1 MLIGINVIHLQ
12 TEMKKIFLLL
22 PLLLFSCLAVGQI
35 VDPVRF
41 TSQIKTA
48 DNGEG
53 EIVFSGTIDPGWHVY
68 STGLGD
74 SGPIEAS
81 LKVNKMD
88 GCELVGK
95 LQARGNEIATYE
107 ELFGMDVRYF
117 EKSVEFVQ
125 KIRFTKPEYA
135 VDAYLEYGACS
146 DVTCLPPQECP
157 IVESGKSPM
166 KNSDDKDSPDGETAD
181 DDETKASAS
190 ADSLDQVVAIDSLLS
205 DTIAVADGNQDIYTP
220 VIDEMA
226 ALGDTGRLSDHSL
239 WYIFIMGF
247 LGGLLALLTPC
258 VWPIIPMTVSF
269 FLKRNKDD
277 KRKGVG
283 EAVLYGV
290 AIIAIYLALGLLVTA
305 AFGSDALNAMST
317 NAVFNVFLFLLL
329 VVFALSFFGLF
340 EIKLPSRWADN
351 IDSKAA
357 RTSGFVSIFL
367 MAFTLALV
375 SFSCT
380 APIVGLLLVE
390 SVTSGSWVSPAVGMF
405 GFALALALPF
415 TLFALFPTWLKQ
427 MPRSGSWMNTIKV
440 VLGFIELA
448 FSLKFLSVADL
459 AYGWNLMS
467 REVFLILWILIF
479 AAMGLY
485 LLGVYRF
492 PSDNVDGTSKRMPW
506 FCKLLGIASILF
518 AAYMVPGLWGAPVKA
533 VSAFAPPMNT
543 LRWSKSKVAV
553 EARYTNYEDA
563 IAAAQRENKPLL
575 LDFTGFGC
583 VNCRK
588 MEAAVWTDPRVA
600 ERLQKDYI
608 LVSLY
613 VDDRTAL
620 PKQETVVDDQ
630 GNTKVLKSEKDKWSW
645 LQKHKFGANTQP
657 FYVAIDPAGH
667 ALTPSR
673 SYNEDIAAYLKF
685 LDDGL
690 QRFKS
695 KN

>member
-1 MLIGINVIHLQ
+1 
-12 TEMKKIFLLL
+12 MKRALSIYIFLLTVVA
-22 PLLLFSCLAVGQI
+22 SMAQM
-35 VDPVRF
+35 VDPVSF
-41 TSQIKTA
+41 TSQLKTGSTA
-48 DNGEG
+48 DA
-53 EIVFSGTIDPGWHVY
+53 EIVFSGVIDPGWHVY

-74 SGPIEAS
+74 GGPIEAA
-81 LKVNKMD
+81 LKVNKLE
-88 GCELVGK
+88 GCELVGA
-95 LQARGNEIATYE
+95 LQARGNEIAVFE

-117 EKSVEFVQ
+117 ENKVEFVQ
-125 KIRFTKPEYA
+125 KIRFTEPDYA
-135 VDAYLEYGACS
+135 IDAFLEYGACS
-146 DVTCLPPQECP
+146 DQTCLPPQECV
-157 IVESGKSPM
+157 IVKSGKSLVAAEEADE
-166 KNSDDKDSPDGETAD
+166 KTSEEQAATSDTTAQ
-181 DDETKASAS
+181 ESA
-190 ADSLDQVVAIDSLLS
+190 ADSLKA
-205 DTIAVADGNQDIYTP
+205 DTIVVVDDSQDIYAP
-220 VIDEMA
+220 VVDEMA

-269 FLKRNKDD
+269 FLKRNKGD
-277 KRKGVG
+277 KRRGVG
-283 EAVLYGV
+283 EAVIYGLS
-290 AIIAIYLALGLLVTA
+290 IIVIYLGLGLFFTA
-305 AFGSDALNAMST
+305 AFGSDALNALST
-317 NAVFNVFLFLLL
+317 NAVFNVLLFLLL

-340 EIKLPSRWADN
+340 EIRLPSRWADS

-427 MPRSGSWMNTIKV
+427 MPKSGSWMNTIKV

-467 REVFLILWILIF
+467 REVFLILWIIIF

-492 PSDNVDGTSKRMPW
+492 PSDEVEGTSRRMPW
-506 FCKLLGIASILF
+506 LCKLGGIASLLF

-553 EARYTNYEDA
+553 EARYTNYEEA
-563 IAAAQRENKPLL
+563 IAAARQEGKPLL
-575 LDFTGFGC
+575 LDFTGYGC

-600 ERLQKDYI
+600 ERLQNDYI

-613 VDDRTAL
+613 VDDRKAL
-620 PKQETVVDDQ
+620 PKEETIVDEKGQ
-630 GNTKVLKSEKDKWSW
+630 TQTLKTEKDKWSW
-645 LQKHKFGANTQP
+645 LQRYKFGANTQP
-657 FYVAIDPAGH
+657 FYVAIDPDGH

-673 SYNEDIAAYLKF
+673 SYNEDISEYLRF
-685 LDDGL
+685 LDEGL

-695 KN
+695 KK

>member
-1 MLIGINVIHLQ
+1 
-12 TEMKKIFLLL
+12 MKRALSIYIFLLTVVA
-22 PLLLFSCLAVGQI
+22 SMAQM
-35 VDPVRF
+35 VDPVSF
-41 TSQIKTA
+41 TSQLKTGSTA
-48 DNGEG
+48 DA
-53 EIVFSGTIDPGWHVY
+53 EIVFSGVIDPGWHVY

-74 SGPIEAS
+74 GGPIEAA
-81 LKVNKMD
+81 LKVNKLE
-88 GCELVGK
+88 GCELVGA
-95 LQARGNEIATYE
+95 LQARGNEIAVFE

-117 EKSVEFVQ
+117 ENKVEFVQ
-125 KIRFTKPEYA
+125 KIRFTEPGYA
-135 VDAYLEYGACS
+135 IDAFLEYGACS
-146 DVTCLPPQECP
+146 DQTCLPPQECA
-157 IVESGKSPM
+157 IVKSGKSPVAAEEADE
-166 KNSDDKDSPDGETAD
+166 KTSEEQAATAD
-181 DDETKASAS
+181 TTAQESA
-190 ADSLDQVVAIDSLLS
+190 ADSLKA
-205 DTIAVADGNQDIYTP
+205 DTIVVVDDSQDIYAP
-220 VIDEMA
+220 VVDEMA

-269 FLKRNKDD
+269 FLKRNKGD
-277 KRKGVG
+277 KRRGVG
-283 EAVLYGV
+283 EAVIYGLS
-290 AIIAIYLALGLLVTA
+290 IIVIYLGLGLFFTA
-305 AFGSDALNAMST
+305 AFGSDALNALST
-317 NAVFNVFLFLLL
+317 NAVFNVLLFLLL

-340 EIKLPSRWADN
+340 EIRLPSRWADS

-467 REVFLILWILIF
+467 REVFLILWIIIF

-485 LLGVYRF
+485 LLGVYKF
-492 PSDNVDGTSKRMPW
+492 KSDEVEGTSRRMPW
-506 FCKLLGIASILF
+506 LCKLGGIASLLF

-553 EARYTNYEDA
+553 EARYTNYEEA
-563 IAAAQRENKPLL
+563 IAAARKEGKPLL

-600 ERLQKDYI
+600 ERLQNDYI

-613 VDDRTAL
+613 VDDRKAL
-620 PKQETVVDDQ
+620 PKEETIVDEKGQ
-630 GNTKVLKSEKDKWSW
+630 TQTLKTEKDKWSW
-645 LQKHKFGANTQP
+645 LQRYKFGANTQP
-657 FYVAIDPAGH
+657 FYVAVDPDGH

-673 SYNEDIAAYLKF
+673 SYNEDIAAYLQF

>member
-1 MLIGINVIHLQ
+1 
-12 TEMKKIFLLL
+12 MKRALSIYIFLLTVVA
-22 PLLLFSCLAVGQI
+22 SMAQM
-35 VDPVRF
+35 VDPVSF
-41 TSQIKTA
+41 TSQLKTGSTA
-48 DNGEG
+48 DA
-53 EIVFSGTIDPGWHVY
+53 EIVFSGVIDPGWHVY

-74 SGPIEAS
+74 GGPIEAA
-81 LKVNKMD
+81 LKVNKLE
-88 GCELVGK
+88 GCELVGA
-95 LQARGNEIATYE
+95 LQARGNEIAVFE

-125 KIRFTKPEYA
+125 KIRFTKPEYT

-181 DDETKASAS
+181 GDETMASAS

-205 DTIAVADGNQDIYTP
+205 DTIAIADGNQDIYTP

-269 FLKRNKDD
+269 FLKRNKGD
-277 KRKGVG
+277 KRRGVG
-283 EAVLYGV
+283 EAVIYGLS
-290 AIIAIYLALGLLVTA
+290 IIVIYLGLGLFFTA
-305 AFGSDALNAMST
+305 AFGSDALNALST
-317 NAVFNVFLFLLL
+317 NAVFNVLLFLLL

-340 EIKLPSRWADN
+340 EIRLPSRWADS

-553 EARYTNYEDA
+553 EARYTNYEEA
-563 IAAAQRENKPLL
+563 IAAARQEGKPLL
-575 LDFTGFGC
+575 LDFTGYGC

-600 ERLQKDYI
+600 ERLQNDYI

-613 VDDRTAL
+613 VDDRKAL
-620 PKQETVVDDQ
+620 PKEETIVDEKGQ
-630 GNTKVLKSEKDKWSW
+630 TQTLKTEKDKWSW
-645 LQKHKFGANTQP
+645 LQRYKFGANTQP
-657 FYVAIDPAGH
+657 FYVAVDPDGH

-673 SYNEDIAAYLKF
+673 SYNEDISEYLRF
-685 LDDGL
+685 LDEGL

-695 KN
+695 KK